1 VWFCANSSLA
11 GAGAFQEYSVHFA
24 TEVAHIPYNVS
35 DDEAATL
42 GTGLVTA
49 GVVLFRTLD
58 FPLDALLN
66 TSTSKRSD
74 APWVLVW
81 GGSGIT
87 GVYLIQLASI
97 MGYRVICA
105 ASPVNHSYVR
115 SLGADVVVDRWGA
128 PSELIESIRTA
139 TKDEVS
145 TLLCCKLTSGA
156 PCNRQRRKCNSHN
169 LQSGAP
175 GILKVARAISLCSRR
190 HPIYP
195 GPTCR
200 PGRLASRG
208 FRCGRRPPSGIAPCQ
223 FLHDFLQPTPVLGKT
238 SRQPH
243 APSGQRQAA
252 SS

>member
-24 TEVAHIPYNVS
+24 TEVAHIPRNVS

-58 FPLDALLN
+58 FPLDSLLGS
-66 TSTSKRSD
+66 STSKKTD
-74 APWVLVW
+74 APWILVW

-97 MGYRVICA
+97 LGYRVICA

-156 PCNRQRRKCNSHN
+156 PRNRQRRKCNGHN
-169 LQSGAP
+169 LQSGTA
-175 GILKVARAISLCSRR
+175 GIIPLARTTSVRSRR
-190 HPIYP
+190 HPLYSR
-195 GPTCR
+195 PTGR
-200 PGRLASRG
+200 PGRVASRG
-208 FRCGRRPPSGIAPCQ
+208 SRCGRCSPSGVASCQ
-223 FLHDFLQPTPVLGKT
+223 FLHHFLQP
-238 SRQPH
+238 
-243 APSGQRQAA
+243 
-252 SS
+252 SSIL